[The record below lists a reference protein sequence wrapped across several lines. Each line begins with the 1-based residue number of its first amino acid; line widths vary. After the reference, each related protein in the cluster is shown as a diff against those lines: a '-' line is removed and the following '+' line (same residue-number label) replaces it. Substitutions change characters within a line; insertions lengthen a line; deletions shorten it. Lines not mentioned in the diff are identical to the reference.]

1 MKRDEILALAQHN
14 PDALVTIIQSHEE
27 TIQCHEETIQCQQD
41 TIQRLEETVIRLEA
55 RIAELERQLTMNS
68 QNSSRPPSSDGFK
81 RPQKERKNTG
91 KRPGGQKGHEGRTI
105 EWCETPDVIQTHRA
119 SVCEGC
125 GASLEDVPVESVQ
138 KRQVHDIPPPQIIV
152 TEHHAETVVCP
163 HCGQIHEGAF
173 PDNVP
178 AHLQYG
184 KTIRALMVYL
194 CIYQLLPYER
204 ASEIFTDLYGCSPV
218 KATLMKSISEC
229 SANLEGFENQV
240 KHLLSETQIL
250 NVDETGLKLNKD
262 RMWLHTAST
271 DLLTLY
277 GCQPSRGRE
286 AMDAIGV
293 LPVFKGIMVHDCWS
307 PYFKYQCDHAVCNAH
322 ILRDLTGISE
332 NFDQKWS
339 DAMQELLLEIH
350 AAVKEAPES
359 ADSLSKDEIE
369 EFQRR
374 FDDIIKIGIT
384 ENPLSTEPVPKKR
397 GRKKKTRAQNLIER
411 CRTYRT
417 EILRFMTDFRVPF
430 TNNLAERD
438 IRMVKVQQKISGSFR
453 SIEGVSNFC
462 RVRGYISTVKKNEG
476 SVLAAI
482 KGAFRRDPFMPTVAY
497 RYS

>member
-1 MKRDEILALAQHN
+1 MERDEILALAQHN
-14 PDALVTIIQSHEE
+14 PEALVTIIQRQDVIIQRQEE
-27 TIQCHEETIQCQQD
+27 TIR
-41 TIQRLEETVIRLEA
+41 RLEEKVRRLEE

-68 QNSSRPPSSDGFK
+68 RNSSRPPSADGFK

-119 SVCEGC
+119 SVCDGC
-125 GASLEDVPVESVQ
+125 GASFEDTPAESVQ

-152 TEHHAETVVCP
+152 TEHHAETLICP
-163 HCGQIHEGAF
+163 YCGQIHEASF
-173 PDNVP
+173 PDDVP

-184 KTIRALMVYL
+184 QTIRALMVYL

-218 KATLMKSISEC
+218 KATLMKSIADC
-229 SANLEGFENQV
+229 ATNLEGFENRV
-240 KHLLSETQIL
+240 KHLLSEAPIL
-250 NVDETGLKLNKD
+250 NVDETGLRVNGK
-262 RMWLHTAST
+262 REWLHTAST

-277 GCQPSRGRE
+277 GHHSKRGGK

-307 PYFKYQCDHAVCNAH
+307 PYFKYPCEHAVCNAH
-322 ILRDLTGISE
+322 ILRDLKGISE
-332 NFDQKWS
+332 NFDQNWS
-339 DAMQELLLEIH
+339 DAMQDLLVEIH
-350 AAVKEAPES
+350 TAVQETPES
-359 ADSLSKDEIE
+359 ADSLPHVDIE

-374 FDDIIKIGIT
+374 FDEIIKTGIA
-384 ENPLSTEPVPKKR
+384 ENPPSTEPVPKKR
-397 GRKKKTRAQNLIER
+397 GKKKNTRPQNLIER
-411 CRTYRT
+411 CQKYKT

-476 SVLAAI
+476 SVLTAI
-482 KGAFRRDPFMPTVAY
+482 KGSFRREPFMPTVAH